1 MKYLTEII
9 PKVLWQFERQRNMSW
24 RADKPATLVYAEAL
38 DGGDPATKVDL
49 EMKFFFGTHRLMPQQ
64 LHW

>member
-1 MKYLTEII
+1 M
-9 PKVLWQFERQRNMSW
+9 P
-24 RADKPATLVYAEAL
+24 AL

-49 EMKFFFGTHRLMPQQ
+49 EMKFFFGTHRLTQQ